1 MTPLIRAAAL
11 SGYEA
16 QAHALGLDAPAL
28 LRRFGLSRQALAD
41 PDCLI
46 PYRAMMELLEHSAAV
61 AGCPDLGL
69 RLSNGQG
76 LEKLGPV
83 AVVIEHAASLHEA
96 ITLATRYIFVHSSA
110 VRMATQ
116 TVPGQADQLDLCYH
130 IEMPDAPPHAQ
141 ALELAL
147 GVMLRCLRLLG
158 QDRLPLLALLLP
170 HTRQASLATYR
181 QALDIE
187 VLFEQ
192 PYAAVRLIARDLNRP
207 LPKSNALLRQLAQAY
222 LDQQFSQPELLFSDR
237 VRMLLRQ
244 LLATGQ
250 ASHQQVAQRLAIH
263 PRTLQRR
270 LGDEGSSFEQLK
282 DLERRALFE
291 QLIRK
296 PDGPSIATL
305 ADMLGYAEPSALSRS
320 AKRWFGRTPTQM
332 RAKA

>member
-1 MTPLIRAAAL
+1 MNHLIRAAAL
-11 SGYEA
+11 SGYEE
-16 QAHALGLDAPAL
+16 QASALGLDAPAL

-46 PYRAMMELLEHSAAV
+46 PYRAMMELLEHSAAQ
-61 AGCPDLGL
+61 ANCPDLGL

-110 VRMATQ
+110 VRMAVER
-116 TVPGQADQLDLCYH
+116 VPGHADQLDLCYH
-130 IEMPDAPPHAQ
+130 IDMPDAPPHAQ

-158 QDRLPLLALLLP
+158 QGRIPLLAVLLP
-170 HTRQASLATYR
+170 HARQGSPAAYA
-181 QALDIE
+181 QALGTE

-192 PYAAVRLIARDLNRP
+192 PYAAARLIARDLNQA
-207 LPKSNALLRQLAQAY
+207 LPKSNELLRKLAQAY

-237 VRMLLRQ
+237 VRVLLRQ

-250 ASHQQVAQRLAIH
+250 ASHEQVAQRLAVH
-263 PRTLQRR
+263 PRTMQRR
-270 LGDEGSSFEQLK
+270 LSDEGSSFEQLK
-282 DLERRALFE
+282 DLERRTLFE
-291 QLIRK
+291 QLILK

-320 AKRWFGRTPTQM
+320 AKRWFGRSPSEM
-332 RAKA
+332 RSKA